1 MNNTNNKKNAQ
12 LYLCNNTDSDAND
25 KCKKLIE
32 MINVIVLEKLL
43 TDTYK
48 NNDIYEAVL
57 KEQINKSKN
66 QLIVE
71 AMDEREYK
79 KYKKNN
85 IKKIETSIKDFLTT
99 MTMNNMGQQPM
110 DNDEEVKEG
119 EEGEEGEEVKEGE
132 EEVKKSLLKDIT
144 KGGNIRRKISYKKLP
159 QSKNK
164 QTTIHKKSKRIRK
177 I

>member
-1 MNNTNNKKNAQ
+1 MNNTNNKEDAQ
-12 LYLCNNTDSDAND
+12 LYLCNNTQSDADNE
-25 KCKKLIE
+25 CKKLIE

-66 QLIVE
+66 QLIVSP
-71 AMDEREYK
+71 MTKNEYEE
-79 KYKKNN
+79 YKKNN
-85 IKKIETSIKDFLTT
+85 EIKIEKFINDFLNN
-99 MTMNNMGQQPM
+99 MMMNNMGQQPM
-110 DNDEEVKEG
+110 VDNNGEY
-119 EEGEEGEEVKEGE
+119 EEGEEGEQEGE
-132 EEVKKSLLKDIT
+132 EEEKKILLKRIP

-164 QTTIHKKSKRIRK
+164 QINIHKKSKRIRK

>member
-1 MNNTNNKKNAQ
+1 MNGINYKKDVQ
-12 LYLCNNTDSDAND
+12 LYLCNNTDSDAD
-25 KCKKLIE
+25 DECKKLIE

-48 NNDIYEAVL
+48 NNHIYEAVL
-57 KEQINKSKN
+57 EEEINKSKN

-71 AMDEREYK
+71 PMSKSEYEE
-79 KYKKNN
+79 YKKNN
-85 IKKIETSIKDFLTT
+85 IKKIETSITDFLTT
-99 MTMNNMGQQPM
+99 MMMNNMGQQQPM
-110 DNDEEVKEG
+110 DN
-119 EEGEEGEEVKEGE
+119 GEEVKEDEEVKKGE
-132 EEVKKSLLKDIT
+132 EEVKKNLLKDIP

>member
-1 MNNTNNKKNAQ
+1 MNDTNNKRDTQAQ
-12 LYLCNNTDSDAND
+12 LYYLCNDAQSDADNE
-25 KCKKLIE
+25 CKKLIE

-66 QLIVE
+66 QLIVSP
-71 AMDEREYK
+71 MTKNEYEE
-79 KYKKNN
+79 YKKNN
-85 IKKIETSIKDFLTT
+85 EIKIEKFINDFLNN
-99 MTMNNMGQQPM
+99 MMMNNMGQQPM
-110 DNDEEVKEG
+110 VDNNGED
-119 EEGEEGEEVKEGE
+119 EEGEEGEQEGE
-132 EEVKKSLLKDIT
+132 EEEKKIISKRIP

-164 QTTIHKKSKRIRK
+164 QINIHKKSKRIRK